1 MVESISVMGLGK
13 LGSPLAACF
22 AAAGFRV
29 HAVDVD
35 AQKVDAINRG
45 SAPVHEPGL
54 TDLISQSKNR
64 LHASQ
69 DAERAVR
76 ESDATF
82 IVVGTPSEPT
92 GGFSLRY
99 VVPTCEA
106 IGRALRAKKDF
117 HLVVLTST
125 VMPGSTGGEVR
136 SALERSSG
144 KECGRDFGLCYSP
157 EFIALGTVIHDF
169 HYPDFLLIGECDSRS
184 GDVLTEIYARVCKNS
199 PPVARMN
206 FVNAEITKLAVNTF
220 ITTKISFAN
229 MVARLCECL
238 PGADVNAVTGAL
250 GLDSRIGPK
259 YLKGAV
265 SYGGPCFPRDNR
277 AMAALAARAGAFAD
291 LAEATDRFNRAQIK
305 WLADIV
311 KRNCSGGG
319 SIGILGLTYKPET
332 DVIEESFGILLAQ
345 ELAASDVRV
354 IVYDP
359 AADRK
364 RVAAVND
371 SIQFAASAGECIGES
386 DVVVLATPWRE
397 FRDLAPGQWARA
409 GRPRTVIDCWRAV
422 ESLAE
427 CSGVNYVRLGFGA
440 VVERPITTFSTAD

>member
-1 MVESISVMGLGK
+1 MVKSISVMGLGK

-35 AQKVDAINRG
+35 AQKVNAVNRG
-45 SAPVHEPGL
+45 VPPVCEPGL
-54 TDLISQSKNR
+54 AELIHASEGWLR
-64 LHASQ
+64 ASQ
-69 DAERAVR
+69 DAEQAVR

-82 IVVGTPSEPT
+82 IVVGTPSEPE

-99 VVPTCEA
+99 VLPTCEV
-106 IGRALRAKKDF
+106 IGRALRTKSDF

-125 VMPGSTGGEVR
+125 VMPESTSGEVK
-136 SALERSSG
+136 SALERASG
-144 KECGRDFGLCYSP
+144 KKCGRDFGLCYSP
-157 EFIALGTVIHDF
+157 EFIALGTVIRDF
-169 HYPDFLLIGECDSRS
+169 YYPDFLLIGESDSHA
-184 GDVLTEIYARVCKNS
+184 GDVLAGIYARVCKNS
-199 PPVARMN
+199 PPIARMN

-238 PGADVNAVTGAL
+238 PGADANAITNAL

-277 AMAALAARAGAFAD
+277 AMAALATRAGAFAD

-305 WLADIV
+305 WVAEIA
-311 KRNCSGGG
+311 KRNHDGSG

-332 DVIEESFGILLAQ
+332 DVIEESFAMLLTQ
-345 ELAASDVRV
+345 ELVSCRLPV

-359 AADRK
+359 SADRA
-364 RVAAVND
+364 RVSAVNAA
-371 SIQFAASAGECIGES
+371 IHFAASADECIAES
-386 DVVVLATPWRE
+386 DVVVLATPWQE
-397 FRDLAPGQWARA
+397 FRNLAPEIWARV
-409 GRPRTVIDCWRAV
+409 GTPRAVIDCWRAV
-422 ESLAE
+422 EHLE
-427 CSGVNYVRLGFGA
+427 QLPGVNYVRLGFGGA
-440 VVERPITTFSTAD
+440 VERPVSTFSTAD